1 MPSRSPLGALEDI
14 RRNIELAQAF
24 VEAFTFEQFC
34 LDRRTAYAVIRCLEI
49 ISEASRKLPEDLKAR
64 HPQIPWVDIAAAGN
78 VYRHNYENVLD
89 QIIWRTVQHSLDPLR
104 NVVAREL
111 AALRQ
116 Q

>member
-24 VEAFTFEQFC
+24 VEGLAFEQFC

-64 HPQIPWVDIAAAGN
+64 HPQIPWIDLPPQEMSTAMSM
-78 VYRHNYENVLD
+78 
-89 QIIWRTVQHSLDPLR
+89 RTSSIRSSGELSNTALSRCAMSLRR
-104 NVVAREL
+104 NSRP
-111 AALRQ
+111 
-116 Q
+116 